1 MAPSQSQHPP
11 SYTNE
16 SNNRNRFT
24 SSARFISQIRHSDS
38 YEWVH
43 RHWRS
48 FCIVLFVACSALLV
62 ALISVVAWSYY
73 SGVVLAGA
81 PATAQHNSELFDE
94 PWNSED
100 LYQKRHPSFVNSESS
115 ELNLD
120 ELENTN
126 SVNSALIHQQPEEQE
141 QAAGQENAVGR
152 DTLLVPGGGNAI
164 GAQSQILTTGEFGD
178 FQKPSDEQQQQQ
190 QKFFD
195 LQNNQLIENAFA
207 QQQQQQ
213 LDTVEPKIPPPLKPS
228 KIKKPSP
235 EGEGGHSKST
245 TSPTDEATNTPMTL
259 YKLDKAAKA
268 GAVCLD
274 GSPPAY
280 YHRPGIGPNERSW
293 IIHFN
298 GGAWCF
304 DANAC
309 VERSHG
315 SLGSTKKLPKSPPII
330 QGINS
335 PNPTVNPDFYD
346 WNLVWVVYC
355 DGASFTGNREKPITS
370 KSSGQSIYLRGKRV
384 LNAIINDLLYNRDF
398 KSAESVIL
406 TGSSAGSMAA
416 IFQADYIA
424 SKFPP
429 TVPVRVLADAG
440 FFIDTSSIGGK
451 NLQVA
456 FKKVYE
462 MQNASAGLNQAC
474 VRHLK
479 DEPWRCFLPSVASLY
494 VKTPMYVLNSAYDIW
509 ALIYFLGIDC
519 KFPATGEKVQRRR
532 RQMAFESED
541 SEPSIDEHLLNHQR
555 RDVSGF
561 EQRPFFRSYVER
573 VHNSVKS
580 VISNIASKARLPFR
594 KSSDIA
600 NTTEIHLIG
609 NHTVF
614 ASTPRND
621 SKELG
626 GDQHWV
632 SKSNVGGIVQ
642 QQQPSLLTITS
653 TNVTVSNSTA
663 ARLSS
668 VNTVLTGVG
677 SQVKKTNVRQPHD
690 GKPKNHNK
698 DLASTKRNF
707 TTNIDNFIPEQMKKL
722 QRLSASA
729 DERISTLS
737 HRTLS
742 STEVAGIRKSD
753 TPPVPSAHSAMTRK
767 KDTMKGPSNS
777 SSVDINEKNK
787 TSSSNTTSS
796 KLKTFNK
803 TDNSSSS
810 SSLSVKSIDS
820 APLNSSDGNNRTI
833 QQFSA
838 TVVSNKTNSAIT
850 FPQLFAD
857 VAPNKNNNSSITSQF
872 DTLLNTVNDKHSLV
886 KKHHVLKQRRSASIA
901 REYINILRSDP
912 PECTGGEI
920 NKALQ
925 YRDAMLKATSGSLS
939 PDSGR
944 FLVSCFDHSMSL
956 FDETWNGIKI
966 EEKSIQQAF
975 GDWFFNRVPRDKS
988 NLIDCKYPCNLSCP

>member
-1 MAPSQSQHPP
+1 ML
-11 SYTNE
+11 
-16 SNNRNRFT
+16 
-24 SSARFISQIRHSDS
+24 SATP
-38 YEWVH
+38 V
-43 RHWRS
+43 
-48 FCIVLFVACSALLV
+48 
-62 ALISVVAWSYY
+62 
-73 SGVVLAGA
+73 
-81 PATAQHNSELFDE
+81 TAEHKSELFDE

-100 LYQKRHPSFVNSESS
+100 LYQKRRPSFVNSESS
-115 ELNLD
+115 ELNFD

-126 SVNSALIHQQPEEQE
+126 SVNSALMHSQSEEQE
-141 QAAGQENAVGR
+141 QSVGQENAVGR
-152 DTLLVPGGGNAI
+152 DTLIIPGGGNAI
-164 GAQSQILTTGEFGD
+164 GVQSQILTTGEFGD
-178 FQKPSDEQQQQQ
+178 FQKPSDNQQQPQN
-190 QKFFD
+190 FFD
-195 LQNNQLIENAFA
+195 LQQGKQLIENAFTQQ

-228 KIKKPSP
+228 KIKKQQKGDS
-235 EGEGGHSKST
+235 HIKSAT
-245 TSPTDEATNTPMTL
+245 TSPTDESTNTPMTL

-309 VERSHG
+309 IERSHG

-355 DGASFTGNREKPITS
+355 DGASFTGNREKPIIS
-370 KSSGQSIYLRGKRV
+370 KSSGQTIYLRGKRV

-424 SKFPP
+424 SKFAP

-440 FFIDTSSIGGK
+440 FFIDTSPIGGK
-451 NLQVA
+451 NLQIA

-479 DEPWRCFLPSVASLY
+479 DEPWKCFLPSIASLY

-532 RQMAFESED
+532 RQMALETEEST
-541 SEPSIDEHLLNHQR
+541 SSVDEHLLLNHQR

-561 EQRPFFRSYVER
+561 EQRPFFRSYVEH

-580 VISNIASKARLPFR
+580 VINNIASKAKLPFR

-600 NTTEIHLIG
+600 NTTEIHLVG
-609 NHTVF
+609 NHTTF
-614 ASTPRND
+614 ATIPRNK
-621 SKELG
+621 SRELG
-626 GDQHWV
+626 GDQHWI
-632 SKSNVGGIVQ
+632 SKSNVGGIIQ

-668 VNTVLTGVG
+668 TNTLLTGEDNR
-677 SQVKKTNVRQPHD
+677 VKKT
-690 GKPKNHNK
+690 KF
-698 DLASTKRNF
+698 KRNF
-707 TTNIDNFIPEQMKKL
+707 TNIDNVIPEQIKKP
-722 QRLSASA
+722 QRLSAA

-753 TPPVPSAHSAMTRK
+753 TPPAPLPHSAIAKNIKELTNL
-767 KDTMKGPSNS
+767 SNKRNTTS
-777 SSVDINEKNK
+777 LTELDEKNN
-787 TSSSNTTSS
+787 TSLLSNTTSS
-796 KLKTFNK
+796 KQKTAINNDADNDAIK
-803 TDNSSSS
+803 TVNSDKIAGGNSSVVDSALLKSPSS
-810 SSLSVKSIDS
+810 SEGTD
-820 APLNSSDGNNRTI
+820 
-833 QQFSA
+833 
-838 TVVSNKTNSAIT
+838 KTS
-850 FPQLFAD
+850 PQLSTAAD
-857 VAPNKNNNSSITSQF
+857 NINNNNKNIDNSSITSQSGTLL
-872 DTLLNTVNDKHSLV
+872 DTLNDKHSLA

>member
-1 MAPSQSQHPP
+1 ML
-11 SYTNE
+11 
-16 SNNRNRFT
+16 
-24 SSARFISQIRHSDS
+24 FI
-38 YEWVH
+38 
-43 RHWRS
+43 
-48 FCIVLFVACSALLV
+48 ACSALLV
-62 ALISVVAWSYY
+62 TLVSIVAWSYY
-73 SGVVLAGA
+73 NGVVLS
-81 PATAQHNSELFDE
+81 ATPVTAEHKSELFDE

-100 LYQKRHPSFVNSESS
+100 LYQKRRPSFVNSESS
-115 ELNLD
+115 ELNFD

-126 SVNSALIHQQPEEQE
+126 SVNSALMHSQSEEQE
-141 QAAGQENAVGR
+141 QSVGQENAVGR
-152 DTLLVPGGGNAI
+152 DTLIIPGGGNAI
-164 GAQSQILTTGEFGD
+164 GVQSQILTTGEFGD
-178 FQKPSDEQQQQQ
+178 FQKPSENQQQPQN
-190 QKFFD
+190 FFD
-195 LQNNQLIENAFA
+195 LQQGKQLIENAFTQQ

-228 KIKKPSP
+228 KIKKQQKGDS
-235 EGEGGHSKST
+235 HIKAAT
-245 TSPTDEATNTPMTL
+245 TSPTDESTNTPMTL

-309 VERSHG
+309 IERSHG

-335 PNPTVNPDFYD
+335 PSPTVNPDFYD

-355 DGASFTGNREKPITS
+355 DGASFTGNREKPIIS
-370 KSSGQSIYLRGKRV
+370 KSSGQTIYLRGKRV

-424 SKFPP
+424 SKFAP

-440 FFIDTSSIGGK
+440 FFIDTSPIGGK
-451 NLQVA
+451 NLQIA

-479 DEPWRCFLPSVASLY
+479 DEPWKCFLPSIASLY

-532 RQMAFESED
+532 RQMALETEEST
-541 SEPSIDEHLLNHQR
+541 SSVDEHLLLNHQR

-561 EQRPFFRSYVER
+561 EQRPFFRSYVEH

-580 VISNIASKARLPFR
+580 VINNIASKAKLPFR

-600 NTTEIHLIG
+600 NTTEIHLVG
-609 NHTVF
+609 NHTTF
-614 ASTPRND
+614 ATIPRNK
-621 SKELG
+621 SRELG
-626 GDQHWV
+626 GDQHWI
-632 SKSNVGGIVQ
+632 SKSNVGGIIQ

-668 VNTVLTGVG
+668 TNTLLTGEDNR
-677 SQVKKTNVRQPHD
+677 VKKT
-690 GKPKNHNK
+690 KF
-698 DLASTKRNF
+698 KRNF
-707 TTNIDNFIPEQMKKL
+707 TNIDNVIPEQIKKP
-722 QRLSASA
+722 QRLSAA

-742 STEVAGIRKSD
+742 SIEVAGIRKSD
-753 TPPVPSAHSAMTRK
+753 TPPAPLPHSAIAKNIKELTNL
-767 KDTMKGPSNS
+767 SNKRNTTS
-777 SSVDINEKNK
+777 LTELDEKNN
-787 TSSSNTTSS
+787 TSLLSNTTSS
-796 KLKTFNK
+796 KQKTAINNDADNDAIK
-803 TDNSSSS
+803 TVNSDKIAGGNSSVVDSALLKSPSS
-810 SSLSVKSIDS
+810 SEGTD
-820 APLNSSDGNNRTI
+820 
-833 QQFSA
+833 
-838 TVVSNKTNSAIT
+838 KTS
-850 FPQLFAD
+850 PQLSTAAD
-857 VAPNKNNNSSITSQF
+857 NINNNNKNIDNSSITSQSGTLL
-872 DTLLNTVNDKHSLV
+872 DTLNDKHSLA